1 MDSGDRTKNV
11 RQLTKNFILSLTE
24 DSRHATEEDRRTA
37 EELRKHLPYKGL
49 KMTVYYRRPVTIVIL
64 DEKQGRIGVGWAKVC
79 RPDKWREERGKDI
92 ALGKAA
98 QDLSEAVYSSTVQG

>member
-1 MDSGDRTKNV
+1 MDSGDRKKNV
-11 RQLTKNFILSLTE
+11 RQLTKNFITSLTDDE
-24 DSRHATEEDRRTA
+24 PSLA

-49 KMTVYYRRPVTIVIL
+49 KMTVHYRRPVTIVIL

-98 QDLSEAVYSSTVQG
+98 QDLSEAVYSSTTKT